1 MARTEAP
8 AVAAF
13 SRAPAAADRFDRLE
27 VAVHADIAPLEMD
40 WRALAAAEGVTVYQ
54 SFDWVAAWLDAA
66 APAQA
71 IRPAIVTLYDEG
83 RLVMIWP
90 LGIERIGPFR
100 IARPLGGEHAN
111 IRMPIV
117 AADWRCEADDAAV
130 DRLLRR
136 IAGTI
141 RGVDLFDFDALPL
154 DQDGAPLFLARHSA
168 ALPAR
173 CNVGTIRLSGD
184 FAAVLAAHRGAKKTK
199 KHRWQKNA
207 LAPVGGY
214 QLRRAASRAEADAM
228 LDAFLAEK
236 AAWFRRNGLDDSF
249 AAPGVVPFFRALI
262 ARRWDDG
269 REGVI
274 EIDAIEFA
282 GGIHAILGSGT
293 ANGRQSGYFL
303 AITDDEW
310 RRISPGELL
319 IHEVIEAA
327 CARGITLFDLG
338 RGDERYKASWLDR
351 TETHVRLIR
360 PVTLLGHAAALAIA
374 LRDRAEKTIRDDERL
389 WSLVGRF
396 RKRRGEARTVE
407 QPAAED

>member
-1 MARTEAP
+1 MARSDAP

-13 SRAPAAADRFDRLE
+13 VPAVADRFERL
-27 VAVHADIAPLEMD
+27 VVGVHSDIAPLEAE
-40 WRALAAAEGVTVYQ
+40 WRALASEKGVSVYQ
-54 SFDWVAAWLDAA
+54 SFDWVAAWLEAA

-71 IRPAIVTLYDEG
+71 IRPAIVAVRAEG

-90 LGIERIGPFR
+90 LGVERVGPVR

-117 AADWRCEADDAAV
+117 APDWRCEAGDAAV

-136 IAGTI
+136 IAASI

-154 DQDGAPLFLARHSA
+154 DHEAAPLFLARHSA

-173 CNVGTIRLSGD
+173 CNVGTIRLAGD
-184 FAAVLAAHRGAKKTK
+184 FAAVLAEHRGAKKTK

-214 QLRRAASRAEADAM
+214 QLRRASSREEADAM

-249 AAPGVVPFFRALI
+249 AAPGIVAFFRALI
-262 ARRWDDG
+262 ARRWDEG

-274 EIDAIEFA
+274 DIDAIEFA

-303 AITDDEW
+303 ATTDDEW

-319 IHEVIEAA
+319 IHDVIEAA
-327 CARGITLFDLG
+327 CARGTTLFDLG
-338 RGDERYKASWLDR
+338 RGDERYKSSWLDR

-360 PVTLLGHAAALAIA
+360 PVTLIGHAAALAIA
-374 LRDRAEKTIRDDERL
+374 LRDRAEKKIRDDERL
-389 WSLVGRF
+389 WSLVGKF
-396 RKRRGEARTVE
+396 RRSRGAARTT
-407 QPAAED
+407 QPPVSED